1 METIAKPRALWVQIV
16 GAAIGSVLAVVSSQ
30 FGLSVSLVGLA
41 LALVIFYFTF
51 GFTAG
56 PLDARGTRVRVAFIC
71 LALLAW
77 LVAAFAV
84 VWSLVHGH
92 WI

>member
-1 METIAKPRALWVQIV
+1 M
-16 GAAIGSVLAVVSSQ
+16 GSVLAVVSSQ
-30 FGLSVSLVGLA
+30 FGLTGSLVGLA

-51 GFTAG
+51 RFAAG
-56 PLDARGTRVRVAFIC
+56 PLDARGTRVGVVFLC

-84 VWSLVHGH
+84 IFSVIQGHSL
-92 WI
+92 